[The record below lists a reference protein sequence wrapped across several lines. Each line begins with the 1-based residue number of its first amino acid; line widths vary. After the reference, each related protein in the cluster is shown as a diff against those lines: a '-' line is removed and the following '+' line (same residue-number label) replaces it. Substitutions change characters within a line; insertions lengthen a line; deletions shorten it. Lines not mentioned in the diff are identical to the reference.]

1 MSDENRSESGHEEHQ
16 HARQEKRR
24 RKPSSAAMVPRK
36 SSGRQRSGTKQCSA
50 PDPDACLDSLGQL
63 PGLIAMGLV
72 TTAQANAIR
81 GVYSTIL
88 QQHHRTRAGR
98 DQAQLDDAD
107 VMAILRDNPSML
119 SMLAPLLTDEQ
130 IAAIMEDAEGAEDGQ
145 A

>member
-1 MSDENRSESGHEEHQ
+1 MSDENREEGDHEEPQ
-16 HARQEKRR
+16 RARRKKRR
-24 RKPSSAAMVPRK
+24 RRTSTAVSVPGK
-36 SSGRQRSGTKQCSA
+36 SSSRQRSGTKQRSA
-50 PDPDACLDSLGQL
+50 PDTDDCLDALGQL

-107 VMAILRDNPSML
+107 VMAILRENPSML

-130 IAAIMEDAEGAEDGQ
+130 VAAIMDDSEGVEDGQ

>member
-1 MSDENRSESGHEEHQ
+1 MSDENRREGDHEEHQ
-16 HARQEKRR
+16 QSRQEKRR
-24 RKPSSAAMVPRK
+24 RRPSTAVTVPGK
-36 SSGRQRSGTKQCSA
+36 SSGRQRSGAKQRSA
-50 PDPDACLDSLGQL
+50 PDTDDCLAALGQL

-88 QQHHRTRAGR
+88 QQHHRTRSGR
-98 DQAQLDDAD
+98 DQAQLADAD
-107 VMAILRDNPSML
+107 VMAILRENPSML

-130 IAAIMEDAEGAEDGQ
+130 IAAIMEDSEGAEDGQ

>member
-1 MSDENRSESGHEEHQ
+1 MSDENRREGDHEEHQ
-16 HARQEKRR
+16 HARRKKRR
-24 RKPSSAAMVPRK
+24 RRRSTAVTVPGK
-36 SSGRQRSGTKQCSA
+36 SSDRQRSGAKQRTA
-50 PDPDACLDSLGQL
+50 PDTDACLDALGQL

-130 IAAIMEDAEGAEDGQ
+130 VAAIMEDSEGAEDGQ

>member
-1 MSDENRSESGHEEHQ
+1 MSDENRREGDREEPQ
-16 HARQEKRR
+16 RARRKKRR
-24 RKPSSAAMVPRK
+24 RPSTTVTVPGK
-36 SSGRQRSGTKQCSA
+36 SSGRQRSGAKQRTA
-50 PDPDACLDSLGQL
+50 PDTDACLDALGQL

-107 VMAILRDNPSML
+107 VMAILRENPSML

-130 IAAIMEDAEGAEDGQ
+130 IAAIMEDSEGAEDGQ